1 MWATAVELLLIL
13 QCCTARI
20 GSTVAVWI
28 SAPRRSWR
36 KILNS
41 TSIMWLMNTV
51 LFDRVDLKYSF
62 NTFNVLTHIYPH
74 LMIVFSSNVAQLGRN
89 KNEEIAGSL
98 DLIKSRKAKK
108 CAQMFEEKI
117 AGDVACSHQ
126 ASNYKI
132 HVTPSLFSGS
142 SGRVSVP
149 CPRVCMA
156 ETSNI
161 PILFGHGQNFSLTH
175 TWAQCMRRLGQIASV
190 ILLSVVF
197 FSIQINNRKITIFKC
212 VSYIYIYIEYIKMQK
227 K

>member
-1 MWATAVELLLIL
+1 MWATALELLLIS
-13 QCCTARI
+13 QRCTARI

-41 TSIMWLMNTV
+41 TSIMWLMTNSHFRPGGVQNT
-51 LFDRVDLKYSF
+51 LSF
-62 NTFNVLTHIYPH
+62 NMFNVLTNIYPH
-74 LMIVFSSNVAQLGRN
+74 LTTVFSFNVAQLGCD
-89 KNEEIAGSL
+89 KNEETTGSL
-98 DLIKSRKAKK
+98 NLIKSRKAKK
-108 CAQMFEEKI
+108 CAQMFEENI
-117 AGDVACSHQ
+117 AGDVVCSHQ

-132 HVTPSLFSGS
+132 HVTLSLFSGS

-161 PILFGHGQNFSLTH
+161 PILFGHGQNFPLTH

-197 FSIQINNRKITIFKC
+197 FSSKSTTERSLYSKVCN
-212 VSYIYIYIEYIKMQK
+212 IYIEYIKMQK